1 MHLQDQLRAVC
12 DFRIQHNTAT
22 VGSIAIHS
30 GISASHISNFLRHN
44 KDLSA
49 DAFERVMRV
58 VGFEAQLFPAV
69 RLPGAAGMP
78 SGSAAVPRR
87 CRPDP
92 APAQPAPEALSAGLP
107 PRPAPHSRQPKAAA
121 HRAPSRGRNPRL
133 PVLTSEEP

>member
-1 MHLQDQLRAVC
+1 MHLQDQLREVC
-12 DFRIQHNTAT
+12 ESRIRRGTAT
-22 VGSIAIHS
+22 IGSIAIHAQL
-30 GISASHISNFLRHN
+30 SASHVSAFVRHH

-69 RLPGAAGMP
+69 RRPAAAGMP

-92 APAQPAPEALSAGLP
+92 APN
-107 PRPAPHSRQPKAAA
+107 SRQPKAAA
-121 HRAPSRGRNPRL
+121 HRAPSRGRNPKL